1 MTGLNRKL
9 LLIAQNHK
17 NELMLSIREKTA
29 VFILCYRINVAVLL
43 LVAVDMQTSP

>member
-17 NELMLSIREKTA
+17 NELMLSIREKNSSIY
-29 VFILCYRINVAVLL
+29 FVLQ
-43 LVAVDMQTSP
+43 D